1 MTVRMGFK
9 CDNTINSNIMGTPG
23 AEHLEQSGQMILKL
37 HGLKKVQAPYLELN
51 KAKQMIEP
59 YRVPKD
65 TVELSSPEQE
75 KCLCLEC

>member
-1 MTVRMGFK
+1 
-9 CDNTINSNIMGTPG
+9 
-23 AEHLEQSGQMILKL
+23 MILKL

-65 TVELSSPEQE
+65 TVEIPSPEQE
-75 KCLCLEC
+75 KLPLFGVLNHEE